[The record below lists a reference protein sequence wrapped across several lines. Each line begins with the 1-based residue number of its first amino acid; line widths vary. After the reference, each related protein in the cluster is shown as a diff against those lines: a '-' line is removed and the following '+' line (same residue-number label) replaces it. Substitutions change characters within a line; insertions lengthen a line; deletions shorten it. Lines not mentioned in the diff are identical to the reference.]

1 MKKSIFVQII
11 CGFLLFLTHSTF
23 AGSDEIQAPS
33 PLPDVKVKIFA
44 VDTLFAVYDFD
55 HKNIKEHQKE
65 AAKRFSGDGW
75 TDFLSAMDNSK
86 LMDSVTKNKYI
97 VTTTPL
103 LPAKISKQA
112 LKQGVY
118 YWIVEYP
125 AMIVFKNDDYQ
136 QVQYV
141 NIKQRIIYKDK
152 ALQMDKFLASKG
164 KALNCEET
172 SKGIIVSDDAATG
185 TPVKK

>member
-1 MKKSIFVQII
+1 MIVAFV
-11 CGFLLFLTHSTF
+11 FLLTQASF

-33 PLPDVKVKIFA
+33 PVPDVKVKIFA
-44 VDTLFAVYDFD
+44 IDTLFAVYDFD
-55 HKNIKEHQKE
+55 HTNIKEHQKQ
-65 AAKRFSGDGW
+65 AAKMFSGDGW
-75 TDFLSAMDNSK
+75 TDFLSVIESSK
-86 LMDSVTKNKYI
+86 LMDSVTKNKYV
-97 VTTTPL
+97 VTTSPL

-141 NIKQRIIYKDK
+141 NIKERIIYKDK
-152 ALQMDKFLASKG
+152 TLQMDKFLASKG

-172 SKGIIVSDDAATG
+172 SKGITVSNDAATG
-185 TPVKK
+185 TPAKK